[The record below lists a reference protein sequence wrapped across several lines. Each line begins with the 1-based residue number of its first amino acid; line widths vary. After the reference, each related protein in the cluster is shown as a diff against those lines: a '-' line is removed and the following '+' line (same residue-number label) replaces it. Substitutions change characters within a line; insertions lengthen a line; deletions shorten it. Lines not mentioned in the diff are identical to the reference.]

1 MSGTAKRRSLR
12 KRQGLLIDCDRI
24 WSGLVTWS
32 YRLRRKPR
40 VTNSPPPI
48 RRR

>member
-1 MSGTAKRRSLR
+1 MSAAKRRARRERLI
-12 KRQGLLIDCDRI
+12 IDCDRI
-24 WSGLVTWS
+24 WTGLVTFV
-32 YRLRRKPR
+32 YRVRRKPR